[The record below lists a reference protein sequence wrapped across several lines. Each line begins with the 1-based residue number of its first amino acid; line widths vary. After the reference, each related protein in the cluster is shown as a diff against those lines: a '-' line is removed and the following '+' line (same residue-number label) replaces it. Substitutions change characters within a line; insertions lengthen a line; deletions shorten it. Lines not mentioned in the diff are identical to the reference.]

1 MNDKVL
7 IGVRQAANF
16 HARVLQSLPELNG
29 EEMEHLSNRQLSTRL
44 QVVKTG
50 LPKKGISAKT
60 SPFYMDDDEQKE
72 WWQKL
77 GDKIGDVKFDL
88 SGTMPKALTD
98 FGWIQ
103 PPLPDIGV
111 QDTFEAC
118 GELMPVDKWTNE
130 ILDSVVSPNS
140 TSVTPPRD
148 KIIRLRATV
157 NSDEVWKSH
166 SANVLWNKHREKG
179 FLCLSRRLLLEAWYT
194 LITRQHLDLETWNIC
209 AGSYYVDGKVPYVS
223 WRGGN
228 FRVDGAHPVDADGIF
243 RAREAVSPS

>member
-166 SANVLWNKHREKG
+166 SANVLWNKYCEKG

-194 LITRQHLDLETWNIC
+194 FVTRNHLDVKTWNIC
-209 AGSYYVDGKVPYVS
+209 ASSHYVDGDVPNVYCT
-223 WRGGN
+223 
-228 FRVDGAHPVDADGIF
+228 VDHLWVDSSHPGRANDAR
-243 RAREAVSPS
+243 RAREVFSQ